1 MSNNAASDLFRI
13 AKILTT
19 AGHPGTSDIE
29 AKNAL
34 DTLCRMAGVQDCE
47 EGAVDALR
55 VVYALLDKAG
65 VSFDN
70 MVKPRV
76 VQVPT
81 VSNWQSGSS
90 LWREKEAAER
100 EAKDLKRKLADAQKK
115 IEKLKGQLADAK
127 EESREEKRTSRE
139 KQKPQSEA
147 ASAANLDG
155 LVSALEVLRKVDPD
169 MRLRTAIAL
178 IRTHSAGE
186 KGTTVKELA
195 SQIADVSDGAV
206 RYAMRSLGQGWPGKR
221 AGYGLVQDCSD
232 GGRARVYVTTSKGHS
247 VLSDVVAALGKRGTR
262 PILTNLDL
270 KLAA

>member
-1 MSNNAASDLFRI
+1 MSNNAAPAPFRI

-19 AGHPGTSDIE
+19 AGHPGTSNTE

-34 DTLCRMAGVQDCE
+34 NTLCRMAGVQECE

-55 VVYALLDKAG
+55 LVYTLLDKAG
-65 VSFDN
+65 LSFDN
-70 MVKPRV
+70 MVNPKVISINHAPR
-76 VQVPT
+76 P
-81 VSNWQSGSS
+81 SASS
-90 LWREKEAAER
+90 LIDAKDKAER
-100 EAKDLKRKLADAQKK
+100 EAKDLKRKLADAKK
-115 IEKLKGQLADAK
+115 RIEKLKGQLADSQ
-127 EESREEKRTSRE
+127 EELREEKRTSRE
-139 KQKPQSEA
+139 KQKPQPEA
-147 ASAANLDG
+147 VSAANLDG

-186 KGTTVKELA
+186 KGATVKELA
-195 SQIADVSDGAV
+195 SQITDASDGTV
-206 RYAMRSLGQGWPGKR
+206 RYAMRSLGQGWPSKR

-232 GGRARVYVTTSKGHS
+232 GGRARVYVTTSKGQS
-247 VLSDVVAALGKRGTR
+247 VLSDVLAALGKRGTR